1 MIRIIQVAPEIGPGT
16 GVGGVA
22 YHLESQWQRAGIPT
36 ARFTL
41 AEARGRWL
49 PAPGPGVRG
58 KLAVLARVV
67 WFSTVGSV
75 LARRVARRNPGAVV
89 VCHNDALVG
98 DVYVNHGVV
107 VEAMRQRGQPLVRL
121 VRNPLH
127 PFTVARDAV
136 RYRSARVHQVVV
148 NLTAADDAALRRTF
162 RKVRPRSVVIGNGV
176 DPERFRPPTAD
187 ERGTARDRL
196 GLADDDRAVLFVGH
210 EFDRKGLPQIVAAVA
225 DLPST
230 THLVV
235 VGGTPDLVSGIE
247 RSHGAQL
254 LGARLHLL
262 GPVADPR
269 WVFHG
274 CDVFVLASAY
284 EAYPLVVL
292 EALASG
298 LPVVTTR
305 VGSASELIADGANGH
320 VVERTPASIRRG
332 IEAALSGDPQA
343 ARSAARSTALEHT
356 WDVVAARYLALFE
369 ELR

>member
-1 MIRIIQVAPEIGPGT
+1 M
-16 GVGGVA
+16 
-22 YHLESQWQRAGIPT
+22 
-36 ARFTL
+36 
-41 AEARGRWL
+41 
-49 PAPGPGVRG
+49 
-58 KLAVLARVV
+58 LARVV

-196 GLADDDRAVLFVGH
+196 QGLADDDRAVLFVGH
-210 EFDRKGLPQIVAAVA
+210 EFDPQGVAA
-225 DLPST
+225 DR
-230 THLVV
+230 
-235 VGGTPDLVSGIE
+235 G
-247 RSHGAQL
+247 
-254 LGARLHLL
+254 
-262 GPVADPR
+262 
-269 WVFHG
+269 
-274 CDVFVLASAY
+274 
-284 EAYPLVVL
+284 
-292 EALASG
+292 
-298 LPVVTTR
+298 
-305 VGSASELIADGANGH
+305 
-320 VVERTPASIRRG
+320 RRG
-332 IEAALSGDPQA
+332 RPTVDYPPGRGRRHSRPGLRDRAFARRATSRGAAAPVGA
-343 ARSAARSTALEHT
+343 GR
-356 WDVVAARYLALFE
+356 
-369 ELR
+369 